1 MSGPRARW
9 RAHMARLEAE
19 RQAAAEADARAET
32 ERLFRQRCRDVM
44 VLDAADVV
52 RELAAPSGWRPL
64 LASPASERIAREL
77 GVIA

>member
-1 MSGPRARW
+1 MGRLRAEQET
-9 RAHMARLEAE
+9 AGQLA
-19 RQAAAEADARAET
+19 AAAELEAR
-32 ERLFRQRCRDVM
+32 FRQRCRDVM
-44 VLDAADVV
+44 ALDAADVV